1 MTCFEDFSNEL
12 LFEIFDY
19 LSFDQILDA
28 FFSLTNRLNQ
38 VIRTYPACIDLTKAL
53 QRNLRRKGP
62 FQCRSLVVSYASEQF
77 FNKICS
83 NINFQGIRS
92 IELVYNNYSLILS
105 LFHQLPMMQLES
117 ITIRDLHVHSYKE
130 NFGQGIWSM
139 IATTGLDQLRYLN
152 VPLRI
157 ISEDVKQFSFEL
169 LSLEHA
175 ILKDISDEEMFIFLC
190 HTPNICMFRACMSY
204 FNSDVDVSHLN
215 LPRLTYLD
223 FLTHFELRCWWYEK
237 IESEM
242 FGPEEW
248 QNLIEQCLPNLLYL
262 QVRFF
267 KYVSPDNETYIE
279 DMFENSDYWRNR
291 QPHFRIQNDGVIAVP
306 TDTIYGLAALV
317 HSEQA
322 IHRIHEMKGRSFT
335 KPLAMAVGN
344 IDDVF
349 TWSKPTLSKEQ
360 LASENLLPGPVT
372 LMFERQ
378 SSLPSYFNPNV
389 TNIAIRIPDCQFMID
404 LAQRLKQPIALT
416 SANISNE
423 PSSVC
428 IEEFKS
434 LWSQVDLVVD
444 AGLLASND
452 RRGSTIVDL
461 SRKGYFQVQR
471 QGIGYERI
479 VRYLQEECHLQE

>member
-1 MTCFEDFSNEL
+1 MSTNVVSVNE
-12 LFEIFDY
+12 
-19 LSFDQILDA
+19 
-28 FFSLTNRLNQ
+28 
-38 VIRTYPACIDLTKAL
+38 IDLID
-53 QRNLRRKGP
+53 R
-62 FQCRSLVVSYASEQF
+62 C
-77 FNKICS
+77 
-83 NINFQGIRS
+83 
-92 IELVYNNYSLILS
+92 
-105 LFHQLPMMQLES
+105 
-117 ITIRDLHVHSYKE
+117 
-130 NFGQGIWSM
+130 
-139 IATTGLDQLRYLN
+139 
-152 VPLRI
+152 
-157 ISEDVKQFSFEL
+157 IS
-169 LSLEHA
+169 
-175 ILKDISDEEMFIFLC
+175 ILK
-190 HTPNICMFRACMSY
+190 
-204 FNSDVDVSHLN
+204 
-215 LPRLTYLD
+215 
-223 FLTHFELRCWWYEK
+223 
-237 IESEM
+237 
-242 FGPEEW
+242 
-248 QNLIEQCLPNLLYL
+248 
-262 QVRFF
+262 
-267 KYVSPDNETYIE
+267 
-279 DMFENSDYWRNR
+279 
-291 QPHFRIQNDGVIAVP
+291 NDGVIAVP

-322 IHRIHEMKGRSFT
+322 IHRIYEMKGRSFT

-349 TWSKPTLSKEQ
+349 TWSKPTLSKKQ
-360 LASENLLPGPVT
+360 LASGNLLPGPVTLMFERQSSLPSIYGLAALVHSEQAIHRIYEMKGRSFTKPLAMAVGNIDDVFTWSKPTLSKKQLASGNLLPGPVT

-428 IEEFKS
+428 IEEFQS